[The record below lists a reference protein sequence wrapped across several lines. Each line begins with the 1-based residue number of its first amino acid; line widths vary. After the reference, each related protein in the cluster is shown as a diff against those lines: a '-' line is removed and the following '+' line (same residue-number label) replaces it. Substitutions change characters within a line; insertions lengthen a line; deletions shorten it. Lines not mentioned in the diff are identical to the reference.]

1 MFSKGKV
8 VSLLVLTFETA
19 SCSAMRLQMPPQCK
33 LSAVLLA
40 EPSGWIN
47 VFLASVNAFRL
58 PEYWMNKN
66 VFPLEI
72 ICLCVYSVVFHNEE
86 INNTAK
92 ASVTYKCLWTE
103 AKLHNKCKPEVV
115 FIIFKASYPSKKAH
129 KLELALYPCS
139 LNVQTTDQQGATATF
154 NYRGRTEIG
163 ISKY

>member
-1 MFSKGKV
+1 M
-8 VSLLVLTFETA
+8 LTFEAA

-33 LSAVLLA
+33 L
-40 EPSGWIN
+40 PSGWPRCWIN
-47 VFLASVNAFRL
+47 VFLASVNGFRH

-66 VFPLEI
+66 VFPLEV
-72 ICLCVYSVVFHNEE
+72 ICLRVYSVVFHNEK

-115 FIIFKASYPSKKAH
+115 FIILRHRIQVKKAH
-129 KLELALYPCS
+129 KLELGLYPCS

-154 NYRGRTEIG
+154 YDRGRTEIG
-163 ISKY
+163 ISKYKNAVSRYVLE